1 MVVLRKLF
9 VAGPKAGKVLICD
22 CYLYSFR
29 FHMEGRRIKRS
40 L

>member
-1 MVVLRKLF
+1 M
-9 VAGPKAGKVLICD
+9 
-22 CYLYSFR
+22 YSFL